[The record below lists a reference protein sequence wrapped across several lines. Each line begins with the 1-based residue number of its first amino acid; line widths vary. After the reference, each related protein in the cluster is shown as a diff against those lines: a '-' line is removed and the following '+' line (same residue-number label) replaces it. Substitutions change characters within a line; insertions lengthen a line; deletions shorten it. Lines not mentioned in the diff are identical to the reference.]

1 MAKGRRRK
9 EEEKKK
15 KWILLL
21 LLLLLFI
28 IVVVI
33 GFNFNKWFPNINAN
47 ATISGVPGEEQDID
61 ENAGDYQ
68 KVDNNGGKN
77 VILPGWGELKIKAN
91 TTNITSGIDFF
102 NPKENDGLYYLKFQ
116 LKLDGEVLYES
127 GLVAPNKHIQK
138 ITLKRALNEGEY
150 DAEVFIQPYKWDKQ
164 TPTNNGTVNIKLIV
178 TK

>member
-1 MAKGRRRK
+1 MEKVK
-9 EEEKKK
+9 KNEEKKK
-15 KWILLL
+15 KGILILLL
-21 LLLLLFI
+21 LLLLI
-28 IVVVI
+28 IVFVL
-33 GFNFNKWFPNINAN
+33 GLNFNKWFSKGN
-47 ATISGVPGEEQDID
+47 ATFSGVPGEEQNID

-77 VILPGWGELKIKAN
+77 VILPGWGKIKIKAN
-91 TTNITSGIDFF
+91 TTDITSGIDFF
-102 NPKENDGLYYLKFQ
+102 NPKENEGLYYLKFQ

-164 TPTNNGTVNIKLIV
+164 TPTNNGTVNIKLVV
-178 TK
+178 TN